1 MNRLRELREDVGLSQ
16 TEVGDKMG
24 AHNATIS
31 KYELGT
37 SQLTADLICKFCDL
51 FDVTSD
57 YLLGRSTQPHS
68 AVSDDEA
75 QLLAAYNAAPAN
87 VREGID
93 AILAAYVEKRSRGA
107 DAS

>member
-1 MNRLRELREDVGLSQ
+1 MTQADVGNAIGVSVMAISQYETEKRGLSV
-16 TEVGDKMG
+16 EL
-24 AHNATIS
+24 IS
-31 KYELGT
+31 
-37 SQLTADLICKFCDL
+37 KFCDL
-51 FDVTSD
+51 FDVTAD